1 MKAIETLQNRM
12 DLQIEKLTDYLDR
25 LSARERILVIFTTIF
40 VLVTAIASALWAMH
54 QAADTQQ
61 KRLNDLKDTLVWMQ
75 SNAVTMKPAGDLQLD
90 AAEKVQRIAQQ
101 QGLSVASQQMDGKI
115 QLMILSHENYSV
127 LANFLTQLAQMGL
140 SIEKMELN
148 NEAGQIKLTAT
159 VQ

>member
-40 VLVTAIASALWAMH
+40 VLVTAVASALWAMH

-115 QLMILSHENYSV
+115 QLMLSHENYSV

-148 NEAGQIKLTAT
+148 NGTGQIKLTAT

>member
-101 QGLSVASQQMDGKI
+101 QGLSIASQQMDGKI
-115 QLMILSHENYSV
+115 QLMLSHENYSV

>member
-1 MKAIETLQNRM
+1 MKAIEILQNRM

-40 VLVTAIASALWAMH
+40 VLVTAVASALWAMH

-115 QLMILSHENYSV
+115 QLMLSHENYSV

>member
-40 VLVTAIASALWAMH
+40 VLVTAVASALWAIH

-90 AAEKVQRIAQQ
+90 AAEKVQRVAQQ

-115 QLMILSHENYSV
+115 QLMLSHENYSV

-159 VQ
+159 VL

>member
-1 MKAIETLQNRM
+1 MKAIEALQNRM
-12 DLQIEKLTDYLDR
+12 DQSFEKLSDYLES
-25 LSARERILVIFTTIF
+25 LSVRERVLVIFTTIF
-40 VLVTAIASALWAMH
+40 VIVAAVSSALWYMH

-61 KRLNDLKDTLVWMQ
+61 KRLNQLKDTIVWMQ
-75 SNAVTMKPAGDLQLD
+75 SNAVTMKPAGDMQLD
-90 AAEKVQRIAQQ
+90 AAEKVQRVAQQ

-115 QLMILSHENYSV
+115 QLAVMHENYAV

-148 NEAGQIKLTAT
+148 NDAGQIKLTAT

>member
-40 VLVTAIASALWAMH
+40 VLVTAVSSALWAIH

-90 AAEKVQRIAQQ
+90 AAEKVQRVAQQ

-115 QLMILSHENYSV
+115 QLMLSHENYSV